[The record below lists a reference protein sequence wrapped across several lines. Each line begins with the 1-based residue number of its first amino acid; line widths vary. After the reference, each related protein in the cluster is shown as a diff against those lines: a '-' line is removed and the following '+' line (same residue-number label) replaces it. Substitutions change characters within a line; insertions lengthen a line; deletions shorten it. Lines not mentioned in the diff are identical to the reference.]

1 MHECERCGFKT
12 SRLDAFKRHQNR
24 KNPCKNVNP
33 IGGNVNPNG
42 DNVNPNGDNVNPIG
56 ENVNPIGEN
65 VNPYVNHVNPYLQ
78 DDSISIVASKYSC
91 ENCGKIFTTRQAKS
105 RHKIKANCKPPPP
118 VVCQPVVETP
128 GPLPQREIDDS
139 TNVTGCKRDEDVN
152 TGVNVFEDSVNVME
166 PTVNAGVNVT
176 SVLEKVNVNP
186 QKVNRN
192 PEEVNLN
199 PQKVNLNPEEVT
211 PKVNPE
217 LIPDP
222 AKKALQCEVC
232 LKIFSSRP
240 AKSRHKRNIDC
251 YPPPVL
257 CEPVSAEAETPS
269 LPLQEEPDDSTTCP
283 YCEKVFSR
291 VDNLKRHMVRCKFKN
306 SGGNITNNHNNT
318 TNNNNIN
325 TTNNTNTNCHNT
337 TNNIT
342 INYNSYDKP
351 CIDHVTKEHV
361 KYLYLTNNRDL
372 KKLIYAG
379 VCEIWK
385 TKENNSFKLPFQKKN
400 GKVKV
405 PKKLFLD
412 NEPVE
417 VYADG
422 KERLFPADHVV
433 EVVLQKSAEVIESYL
448 RQHYNEETIIGRGV
462 LKHAD
467 VLEELACNFREVWDD
482 DKSFR
487 SGYKPFVRT
496 ALLECMR
503 EKEDAMKEEENEEN
517 EESE

>member
-12 SRLDAFKRHQNR
+12 SRLDTFKRHMNR
-24 KNPCKNVNP
+24 KKPCKK
-33 IGGNVNPNG
+33 
-42 DNVNPNGDNVNPIG
+42 
-56 ENVNPIGEN
+56 
-65 VNPYVNHVNPYLQ
+65 H
-78 DDSISIVASKYSC
+78 
-91 ENCGKIFTTRQAKS
+91 
-105 RHKIKANCKPPPP
+105 
-118 VVCQPVVETP
+118 
-128 GPLPQREIDDS
+128 
-139 TNVTGCKRDEDVN
+139 EDV
-152 TGVNVFEDSVNVME
+152 T
-166 PTVNAGVNVT
+166 P
-176 SVLEKVNVNP
+176 VLEKVNINPQKVNVNP
-186 QKVNRN
+186 QKVN
-192 PEEVNLN
+192 VN
-199 PQKVNLNPEEVT
+199 PQKVNVNPKKVT
-211 PKVNPE
+211 LEVNPE

-257 CEPVSAEAETPS
+257 CEPVAAEAETPS

-283 YCEKVFSR
+283 YCEKEFSR
-291 VDNLKRHMVRCKFKN
+291 VDNLKRHMVRCSLKQ
-306 SGGNITNNHNNT
+306 SGGNINNT
-318 TNNNNIN
+318 TNNNINNN
-325 TTNNTNTNCHNT
+325 TTNNNNTNCHNT

-351 CIDHVTKEHV
+351 CIDHVTKDHV
-361 KYLYLTNNRDL
+361 KELYLGNNRNL

-405 PKKLFLD
+405 PKKIFRD

-422 KERLFPADHVV
+422 KESLFPADHVV
-433 EVVLQKSAEVIESYL
+433 EVVLQKAAEVIESYL

-482 DKSFR
+482 DKAFR

-503 EKEDAMKEEENEEN
+503 EKEEAGKEDEGENEEN
-517 EESE
+517 EEEPDCSGEKKESVNSSLQHHKLKT

>member
-12 SRLDAFKRHQNR
+12 SRLDTFKRHMNR
-24 KNPCKNVNP
+24 KKPCKK
-33 IGGNVNPNG
+33 
-42 DNVNPNGDNVNPIG
+42 
-56 ENVNPIGEN
+56 
-65 VNPYVNHVNPYLQ
+65 H
-78 DDSISIVASKYSC
+78 
-91 ENCGKIFTTRQAKS
+91 
-105 RHKIKANCKPPPP
+105 
-118 VVCQPVVETP
+118 
-128 GPLPQREIDDS
+128 
-139 TNVTGCKRDEDVN
+139 EDV
-152 TGVNVFEDSVNVME
+152 T
-166 PTVNAGVNVT
+166 P
-176 SVLEKVNVNP
+176 VLEKVNINPQKVNVNP
-186 QKVNRN
+186 QKVTL
-192 PEEVNLN
+192 E
-199 PQKVNLNPEEVT
+199 
-211 PKVNPE
+211 VNPE

-283 YCEKVFSR
+283 YCEKEFSR
-291 VDNLKRHMVRCKFKN
+291 VDNLKRHMVRCSLKQ
-306 SGGNITNNHNNT
+306 SGGNINNT
-318 TNNNNIN
+318 TNNNINNN
-325 TTNNTNTNCHNT
+325 TTNNTNCHNT

-342 INYNSYDKP
+342 IHYNSYDRP
-351 CIDHVTKEHV
+351 SIDHVTKEHV
-361 KYLYLTNNRDL
+361 KDLYLGNNRNL

-385 TKENNSFKLPFQKKN
+385 KKENNSFKLPFQKKN

-405 PKKLFLD
+405 PKKIFRD

-433 EVVLQKSAEVIESYL
+433 EVVLQKAAEVCESYL
-448 RQHYNEETIIGRGV
+448 RQHYNEETIPGRGV
-462 LKHAD
+462 LIHAD
-467 VLEELACNFREVWDD
+467 VLEELACNFQEVWDD

-496 ALLECMR
+496 ALIECMR
-503 EKEDAMKEEENEEN
+503 EKEEIERKNAYNGDNGDNGDNGHNGDGANGDGANGDGDNGESEEN
-517 EESE
+517 SEGEGGNYLSNGNW

>member
-1 MHECERCGFKT
+1 
-12 SRLDAFKRHQNR
+12 LNR
-24 KNPCKNVNP
+24 KKPCKRV
-33 IGGNVNPNG
+33 
-42 DNVNPNGDNVNPIG
+42 
-56 ENVNPIGEN
+56 
-65 VNPYVNHVNPYLQ
+65 
-78 DDSISIVASKYSC
+78 
-91 ENCGKIFTTRQAKS
+91 
-105 RHKIKANCKPPPP
+105 
-118 VVCQPVVETP
+118 
-128 GPLPQREIDDS
+128 
-139 TNVTGCKRDEDVN
+139 RD
-152 TGVNVFEDSVNVME
+152 
-166 PTVNAGVNVT
+166 VT

-232 LKIFSSRP
+232 LRIFSSRP

-251 YPPPVL
+251 KPPPVV
-257 CEPVSAEAETPS
+257 CQPIVETPGP
-269 LPLQEEPDDSTTCP
+269 LPQREIDDSTTCP
-283 YCEKVFSR
+283 YCDKVFSR
-291 VDNLKRHMVRCKFKN
+291 VDSLKRHMGRCKFKYF
-306 SGGNITNNHNNT
+306 GGTTNNNT
-318 TNNNNIN
+318 TNNIN

-482 DKSFR
+482 DKAFR

-503 EKEDAMKEEENEEN
+503 EKEEAGKEDEGENEEN
-517 EESE
+517 EEEPDCSGEKKESVNSSLQHHKLKT